1 MKLTVLVIVF
11 LSCFPGFAQ
20 AAPETTKADTTKNA
34 KNAKKP
40 APVGSKPLYGI
51 ASYYADKFEGRQAA
65 DGSIYDHDK
74 PTAACNV
81 LPLGTWIRVTNIRNK
96 KSVIVKVTDR
106 LHPKNTRIVDMSR
119 SSAAKLGYISR
130 GITQVKVEV
139 LGKKKPASG
148 VE

>member
-11 LSCFPGFAQ
+11 LSYFSGFAQ
-20 AAPETTKADTTKNA
+20 ASPGGKKADTTKTA
-34 KNAKKP
+34 KP
-40 APVGSKPLYGI
+40 AAVGSKPLYGI

-74 PTAACNV
+74 ATAACNV

-106 LHPKNTRIVDMSR
+106 LHPKNTRIVDMSK
-119 SSAAKLGYISR
+119 SSAAKLGFISR

>member
-1 MKLTVLVIVF
+1 MKLTVLVMVF
-11 LSCFPGFAQ
+11 LSYFPGFAQ
-20 AAPETTKADTTKNA
+20 AAPEVKKADTTKTTV
-34 KNAKKP
+34 KP
-40 APVGSKPLYGI
+40 AIAGSKPLYGI
-51 ASYYADKFEGRQAA
+51 ASFYADKFEGRQAA

-81 LPLGTWIRVTNIRNK
+81 LPLGTWIRVTNLRNK